1 MPEMRWDSL
10 FDDLE
15 SQLERELT
23 AEELDLAVEE
33 ERLRLGRLSV
43 RDRVVVLAN
52 LGRTLRAEVGGDLI
66 EIRLGALGRDWVAGE
81 LTAPHRSQ
89 CILPLAAIESLV
101 LSLADVRASLAARPQ
116 DDDPAASLPSRL
128 GLPFVLRD
136 LCRRRRE
143 AELSVPGGSIVGTID
158 RVGRDHV
165 DVAVHEP
172 GLPRRDDAVT
182 QYRLVPLNAIRLV
195 RF

>member
-1 MPEMRWDSL
+1 MRWDSL

-23 AEELDLAVEE
+23 AEEVDLAVEE

-43 RDRVVVLAN
+43 RDRVGVLAR
-52 LGRTLRAEVGGDLI
+52 LGRQLRAEVAGQMIDL
-66 EIRLGALGRDWVAGE
+66 RLGAIGRDWVAGE
-81 LTAPHRSQ
+81 LSAPHRSQ
-89 CILPLAAIESLV
+89 CILPLAAVESIV
-101 LSLADVRASLAARPQ
+101 LGLADVRASLTATPQ

-143 AELSVPGGSIVGTID
+143 VDLTVLGGSIVGTID

-165 DVAVHEP
+165 DVAVHEA
-172 GLPRRDDAVT
+172 GLVRREDAVAH
-182 QYRLVPLNAIRLV
+182 YRLVPLGALRLIR
-195 RF
+195 F